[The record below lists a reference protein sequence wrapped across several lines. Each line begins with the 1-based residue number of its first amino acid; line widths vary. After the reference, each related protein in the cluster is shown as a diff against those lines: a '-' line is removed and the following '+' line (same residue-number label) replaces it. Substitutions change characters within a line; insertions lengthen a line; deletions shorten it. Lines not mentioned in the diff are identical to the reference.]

1 MKKLLFWMLLIVGT
15 VALLGS
21 CAKKEESTTTAAAAA
36 AAGVCT
42 TCDPLTSTTTA
53 AGSITVGSAT
63 LSGTYATSCFTDV
76 SDFSEGSAPSDM
88 KSYGFLF
95 IVRGNDNVTE
105 ETNYYT
111 DSICST
117 KGYTKK
123 NVYDNVTVGNAYGSK
138 YGTDYS
144 NYQVE
149 LEYKQIKLLV
159 TTTVSE
165 TWVEGIY
172 GGSVDFVVDTEKIL
186 TVSAS
191 SQQKYNLWNVSA
203 TTFEMG
209 NNGAQSF
216 PTELNGVEYTKQ

>member
-1 MKKLLFWMLLIVGT
+1 MKKLLFWMVLIVGT
-15 VALLGS
+15 VTLLGS
-21 CAKKEESTTTAAAAA
+21 CAKKEESTTTAAAAT
-36 AAGVCT
+36 GVCT

-63 LSGTYATSCFTDV
+63 LSGTYATSCFTNA

-105 ETNYYT
+105 ELNYYT
-111 DSICST
+111 DSTCTT

-123 NVYDNVTVGNAYGSK
+123 NVYDNVTVGSASG
-138 YGTDYS
+138 S
-144 NYQVE
+144 NYQVA
-149 LEYKQIKLLV
+149 LMYKQIKILV

-165 TWVEGIY
+165 TWLQGIY

-209 NNGAQSF
+209 DNGANYS
-216 PTELNGVEYTKQ
+216 TELNGVKYTKQ

>member
-1 MKKLLFWMLLIVGT
+1 MKKLLFWIVLIVGT

-21 CAKKEESTTTAAAAA
+21 CAKKEDSTVAAAT
-36 AAGVCT
+36 GVCT

-63 LSGTYATSCFTDV
+63 LSGTYATSCFTNA
-76 SDFSEGSAPSDM
+76 SDFSEGARPSDM
-88 KSYGFLF
+88 KSYGSLF

-123 NVYDNVTVGNAYGSK
+123 NVYDNVTVGSASG
-138 YGTDYS
+138 S
-144 NYQVE
+144 NYQVA
-149 LEYKQIKLLV
+149 LIYKQIKILV

-209 NNGAQSF
+209 DNGANYS
-216 PTELNGVEYTKQ
+216 TELNGVKYTKQ

>member
-1 MKKLLFWMLLIVGT
+1 MKKLLFWIVLIVGT
-15 VALLGS
+15 VVLLGS
-21 CAKKEESTTTAAAAA
+21 CAKKEESTTAAA

-63 LSGTYATSCFTDV
+63 LSGTYATSCFTNA

-105 ETNYYT
+105 EVNYYT
-111 DSICST
+111 DSTCTT
-117 KGYTKK
+117 KGYTRK
-123 NVYDNVTVGNAYGSK
+123 NVYDNVTVGSASG
-138 YGTDYS
+138 S

-149 LEYKQIKLLV
+149 LIYKQIKILV

>member
-1 MKKLLFWMLLIVGT
+1 MKEVIMKKLLFWIVLIVGT

-21 CAKKEESTTTAAAAA
+21 CAKKEESTTAAAAA
-36 AAGVCT
+36 ASVCT

-63 LSGTYATSCFTDV
+63 LSGTYATSCFNDA

-88 KSYGFLF
+88 KSYGYLF

-123 NVYDNVTVGNAYGSK
+123 NVYDNVTVGSASG
-138 YGTDYS
+138 S
-144 NYQVE
+144 NYQVA
-149 LEYKQIKLLV
+149 LMYKQIKILV

-165 TWVEGIY
+165 AWVDGIY

-186 TVSAS
+186 TLSAS

-209 NNGAQSF
+209 DNGANYS
-216 PTELNGVEYTKQ
+216 TELNGVKYTKQ

>member
-1 MKKLLFWMLLIVGT
+1 MKKLLFWIVLIVGT

-21 CAKKEESTTTAAAAA
+21 CAKKEESTTA

-63 LSGTYATSCFTDV
+63 LSGTYATSCFTNA

-111 DSICST
+111 DSTCTT

-123 NVYDNVTVGNAYGSK
+123 NVYDNVTVGSASG
-138 YGTDYS
+138 S
-144 NYQVE
+144 NYQVA
-149 LEYKQIKLLV
+149 LIYKQIKILV

-209 NNGAQSF
+209 NNGANYS
-216 PTELNGVEYTKQ
+216 TELDGVKYTKQ

>member
-21 CAKKEESTTTAAAAA
+21 CAKKEESTTAAAA

-63 LSGTYATSCFTDV
+63 LSGTYATSCFTNA

-111 DSICST
+111 DSTCTT
-117 KGYTKK
+117 KGYTNK
-123 NVYDNVTVGNAYGSK
+123 NVYDNVTVGNSYGSNES
-138 YGTDYS
+138 GFS
-144 NYQVE
+144 YQVE
-149 LEYKQIKLLV
+149 LEFKQIKLLV

-165 TWVEGIY
+165 TWLQGIY
-172 GGSVDFVVDTEKIL
+172 GDSVDFVVDTEKIL

>member
-1 MKKLLFWMLLIVGT
+1 MKKLLFWIVLIVGT

-21 CAKKEESTTTAAAAA
+21 CAKKEESTTAA

-63 LSGTYATSCFTDV
+63 LSGTYATSCFNDA

-88 KSYGFLF
+88 KSYGYLF

-123 NVYDNVTVGNAYGSK
+123 NVYDNVTVGSASG
-138 YGTDYS
+138 S
-144 NYQVE
+144 NYQVA
-149 LEYKQIKLLV
+149 LMYKQIKILV
-159 TTTVSE
+159 TTTDSE
-165 TWVEGIY
+165 TWVDGIY

-186 TVSAS
+186 TLSAS

-209 NNGAQSF
+209 DNGANYS
-216 PTELNGVEYTKQ
+216 TELNGVKYTKQ

>member
-1 MKKLLFWMLLIVGT
+1 MKKLLFWIVLIVGT
-15 VALLGS
+15 VVLLGS
-21 CAKKEESTTTAAAAA
+21 CAKKEESTTAAAAA
-36 AAGVCT
+36 ASVCT

-63 LSGTYATSCFTDV
+63 LSGTYATSCFNDA

-111 DSICST
+111 DSTCST

-123 NVYDNVTVGNAYGSK
+123 NVYDNVTVGSASG
-138 YGTDYS
+138 S
-144 NYQVE
+144 NYQVA
-149 LEYKQIKLLV
+149 LMYKQIKILV
-159 TTTVSE
+159 TTTDSE
-165 TWVEGIY
+165 TWVDGIY

-209 NNGAQSF
+209 NNGANYS
-216 PTELNGVEYTKQ
+216 TELDGVKYTKQ

>member
-1 MKKLLFWMLLIVGT
+1 MKKLLFWIVLIVGT

-21 CAKKEESTTTAAAAA
+21 CAKKEESTTAAAAA
-36 AAGVCT
+36 SVCT

-63 LSGTYATSCFTDV
+63 LSGTYATSCFNDA

-88 KSYGFLF
+88 KSYGYLF

-123 NVYDNVTVGNAYGSK
+123 NVYDNVTVGSASG
-138 YGTDYS
+138 S
-144 NYQVE
+144 NYQVA
-149 LEYKQIKLLV
+149 LMYKQIKILV

-165 TWVEGIY
+165 AWVDGIY

-186 TVSAS
+186 TLSAS

-209 NNGAQSF
+209 DNGANYS
-216 PTELNGVEYTKQ
+216 TELNGVKYTKQ

>member
-1 MKKLLFWMLLIVGT
+1 MKKLLFWIVLIVGT

-21 CAKKEESTTTAAAAA
+21 CAKKEESTTAAAAA
-36 AAGVCT
+36 SVCT

-63 LSGTYATSCFTDV
+63 LSGTYATSCFNDA

-88 KSYGFLF
+88 KSYGYLF

-111 DSICST
+111 DSTCTT

-123 NVYDNVTVGNAYGSK
+123 NVYDNVTVGSASG
-138 YGTDYS
+138 S
-144 NYQVE
+144 NYQVA
-149 LEYKQIKLLV
+149 LMYKQIKILV

-209 NNGAQSF
+209 NKGANY
-216 PTELNGVEYTKQ
+216 PTGLNGVEYTKQ

>member
-1 MKKLLFWMLLIVGT
+1 MKKLLFWIVLIVGT

-21 CAKKEESTTTAAAAA
+21 CAKKEESTTAAAAA
-36 AAGVCT
+36 ASVCT

-63 LSGTYATSCFTDV
+63 LSGTYATSCFTNA

-111 DSICST
+111 DSTCST

-123 NVYDNVTVGNAYGSK
+123 NVYDNVTVGSASG
-138 YGTDYS
+138 S
-144 NYQVE
+144 NYQVA
-149 LEYKQIKLLV
+149 LIYKQIKILV

-209 NNGAQSF
+209 NNGANYS
-216 PTELNGVEYTKQ
+216 TELTGVKYTKQ

>member
-1 MKKLLFWMLLIVGT
+1 MKKLLFWIVLIVGT

-21 CAKKEESTTTAAAAA
+21 CAKKEESTTA

-63 LSGTYATSCFTDV
+63 LSGTYATSCFNDA

-123 NVYDNVTVGNAYGSK
+123 NVYDNVTVGSASG
-138 YGTDYS
+138 S
-144 NYQVE
+144 NYQVA
-149 LEYKQIKLLV
+149 LMYKQIKILV
-159 TTTVSE
+159 TTTDSE

-186 TVSAS
+186 TLSAS

-209 NNGAQSF
+209 DNGANYS
-216 PTELNGVEYTKQ
+216 TELNGVKYTKQ

>member
-1 MKKLLFWMLLIVGT
+1 MKKLLFWIVLIVGT
-15 VALLGS
+15 VVLLGS
-21 CAKKEESTTTAAAAA
+21 CAKKEESTTAA

-63 LSGTYATSCFTDV
+63 LSGTYATSCFTDA
-76 SDFSEGSAPSDM
+76 SDFSAGSAPSDM

-95 IVRGNDNVTE
+95 IVSGNDNVTE
-105 ETNYYT
+105 ELNYYT
-111 DSICST
+111 DSTCTT
-117 KGYTKK
+117 KGYTNKI
-123 NVYDNVTVGNAYGSK
+123 VYDNVTVGSASG
-138 YGTDYS
+138 S
-144 NYQVE
+144 NYQVG
-149 LEYKQIKLLV
+149 LYNKINKFLV

-172 GGSVDFVVDTEKIL
+172 GGSHDFVVDTEKIF

-209 NNGAQSF
+209 NNAPCCTF
-216 PTELNGVEYTKQ
+216 PSKLNGVEYTKQ

>member
-1 MKKLLFWMLLIVGT
+1 MKKLLFWIVLIVGT

-21 CAKKEESTTTAAAAA
+21 CAKKEESTTAA

-63 LSGTYATSCFTDV
+63 LSGTYATSCFTNA

-105 ETNYYT
+105 ELNYYT
-111 DSICST
+111 DSTCTT

-123 NVYDNVTVGNAYGSK
+123 NVYDNVTVGSASG
-138 YGTDYS
+138 S

-149 LEYKQIKLLV
+149 LIYKQIKILV

-172 GGSVDFVVDTEKIL
+172 GGSHDFVVDTEKIF

-209 NNGAQSF
+209 NKGANY
-216 PTELNGVEYTKQ
+216 PTGLNGVEYTKQ

>member
-1 MKKLLFWMLLIVGT
+1 MKKLLFWIVLIVGT

-63 LSGTYATSCFTDV
+63 LSGTYATSCFNDA

-88 KSYGFLF
+88 KSYGYLF

-111 DSICST
+111 DSTCTT

-123 NVYDNVTVGNAYGSK
+123 NVYDNVTVGSASG
-138 YGTDYS
+138 S
-144 NYQVE
+144 NYQVA
-149 LEYKQIKLLV
+149 LIYKQIKILV

-186 TVSAS
+186 TLSAS

-209 NNGAQSF
+209 DNGANYS
-216 PTELNGVEYTKQ
+216 TELNGVKYTKQ

>member
-1 MKKLLFWMLLIVGT
+1 MKKLLFWMVLIVGT

-21 CAKKEESTTTAAAAA
+21 CAKKEESTTAAA

-63 LSGTYATSCFTDV
+63 LSGTYATSCFTNA

-111 DSICST
+111 DSTCTT
-117 KGYTKK
+117 KGYTRK
-123 NVYDNVTVGNAYGSK
+123 NVYENVTIGSAS
-138 YGTDYS
+138 GS
-144 NYQVE
+144 NYQVA
-149 LEYKQIKLLV
+149 LIWKQIKILV
-159 TTTVSE
+159 TTTVSK

-172 GGSVDFVVDTEKIL
+172 GGSIDFVVDTEKIF

>member
-1 MKKLLFWMLLIVGT
+1 MKKLLFWMVLIVGT

-21 CAKKEESTTTAAAAA
+21 CAKKEESTTTAAAA

-63 LSGTYATSCFTDV
+63 LSGTYATSCFTNA

-111 DSICST
+111 DSTCTT

-172 GGSVDFVVDTEKIL
+172 GGSVDFVVDTEKIF

-203 TTFEMG
+203 TTFEKGQFG
-209 NNGAQSF
+209 NNYS
-216 PTELNGVEYTKQ
+216 TVLNGVKYTKQ

>member
-1 MKKLLFWMLLIVGT
+1 MKKLLFWIVLIVGT

-21 CAKKEESTTTAAAAA
+21 CAKKEDSTTAAA

-63 LSGTYATSCFTDV
+63 LSGTYATSCFNDA

-111 DSICST
+111 DSTCTT

-123 NVYDNVTVGNAYGSK
+123 NVYDNVTVGSASG
-138 YGTDYS
+138 S
-144 NYQVE
+144 NYQVA
-149 LEYKQIKLLV
+149 LMYKQIKILV
-159 TTTVSE
+159 TTTDSE
-165 TWVEGIY
+165 TWVDGIY
-172 GGSVDFVVDTEKIL
+172 GGSVDFVVDTEKIF

-209 NNGAQSF
+209 NKGANY
-216 PTELNGVEYTKQ
+216 PTGLNGVEYTKQ

>member
-1 MKKLLFWMLLIVGT
+1 MKKLLFWIVLIVGT

-21 CAKKEESTTTAAAAA
+21 CAKKEESTTA

-63 LSGTYATSCFTDV
+63 LSGTYATSCFTNA

-105 ETNYYT
+105 ELNYYT
-111 DSICST
+111 DSTCTT

-123 NVYDNVTVGNAYGSK
+123 NVYDNVTVGSASG
-138 YGTDYS
+138 S
-144 NYQVE
+144 NYQVA
-149 LEYKQIKLLV
+149 LIYKQIKILV

-209 NNGAQSF
+209 NNGANYS
-216 PTELNGVEYTKQ
+216 TELTGVKYTKQ

>member
-1 MKKLLFWMLLIVGT
+1 MKDVIMKKLLFWIVLIVGT

-21 CAKKEESTTTAAAAA
+21 CAKKEESTTAAA

-111 DSICST
+111 DSTCTT

-123 NVYDNVTVGNAYGSK
+123 NVYDNVTVGSASG
-138 YGTDYS
+138 S

-149 LEYKQIKLLV
+149 LIYKQIKLLV

-172 GGSVDFVVDTEKIL
+172 GGSVDFVVDTEKIF

-209 NNGAQSF
+209 NNGANYS
-216 PTELNGVEYTKQ
+216 TELNGVKYTKQ

>member
-1 MKKLLFWMLLIVGT
+1 MKKLLFWIVLIVGT

-21 CAKKEESTTTAAAAA
+21 CAKKEESTTAAAAA
-36 AAGVCT
+36 ASVCT

-63 LSGTYATSCFTDV
+63 LSGTYATSCFNDA

-88 KSYGFLF
+88 KSYGYLF

-111 DSICST
+111 DSTCST

-123 NVYDNVTVGNAYGSK
+123 NVYDNVTVGSASG
-138 YGTDYS
+138 S
-144 NYQVE
+144 NYQVA
-149 LEYKQIKLLV
+149 LMYKQIKILV

-165 TWVEGIY
+165 AWVDGIY

-209 NNGAQSF
+209 DNGANYS
-216 PTELNGVEYTKQ
+216 TELNGVKYTKQ

>member
-1 MKKLLFWMLLIVGT
+1 MKKLLFWIVLIVGT

-21 CAKKEESTTTAAAAA
+21 CSKKEESTTAAA

-63 LSGTYATSCFTDV
+63 LSGTYATSCFNDA

-88 KSYGFLF
+88 KSYGYLF

-123 NVYDNVTVGNAYGSK
+123 NVYDNVTVGSASG
-138 YGTDYS
+138 S
-144 NYQVE
+144 NYQVA
-149 LEYKQIKLLV
+149 LIYKQIKILV

-209 NNGAQSF
+209 NNGANYS
-216 PTELNGVEYTKQ
+216 TELNGVKYTKQ

>member
-1 MKKLLFWMLLIVGT
+1 MKKLLFWIVLIVGT

-21 CAKKEESTTTAAAAA
+21 CAKKEESTTAAAAA
-36 AAGVCT
+36 ASVCT

-63 LSGTYATSCFTDV
+63 LSGTYATSCFNDA

-88 KSYGFLF
+88 KSYGYLF

-123 NVYDNVTVGNAYGSK
+123 NVYDNVTVGSASG
-138 YGTDYS
+138 S
-144 NYQVE
+144 NYQVA
-149 LEYKQIKLLV
+149 LMYKQIKILV

-165 TWVEGIY
+165 TWLQGIY

-209 NNGAQSF
+209 NNGANYS
-216 PTELNGVEYTKQ
+216 TELNGVKYTKQ

>member
-1 MKKLLFWMLLIVGT
+1 MKDVIMKKLLFWIVLIVGT

-21 CAKKEESTTTAAAAA
+21 CAKKEESTTAAAAA
-36 AAGVCT
+36 AASVCT

-63 LSGTYATSCFTDV
+63 LSGTYATSCFNDA

-88 KSYGFLF
+88 KSYGYLF

-111 DSICST
+111 DSTCST

-123 NVYDNVTVGNAYGSK
+123 NVYDNVTVGSASG
-138 YGTDYS
+138 S
-144 NYQVE
+144 NYQVA
-149 LEYKQIKLLV
+149 LMYKQIKILV
-159 TTTVSE
+159 TTTDSE
-165 TWVEGIY
+165 TWVDGIY

-209 NNGAQSF
+209 DNGANYS
-216 PTELNGVEYTKQ
+216 TELNGVKYTKQ

>member
-1 MKKLLFWMLLIVGT
+1 MKKLLFWIVLIVGT

-21 CAKKEESTTTAAAAA
+21 CAKKEESTTAAAAT
-36 AAGVCT
+36 GVCT

-63 LSGTYATSCFTDV
+63 LSGTYATSCFTNA

-123 NVYDNVTVGNAYGSK
+123 NVYDNVTVGSASG
-138 YGTDYS
+138 S
-144 NYQVE
+144 NYQVA
-149 LEYKQIKLLV
+149 LMYKQIKILV

-165 TWVEGIY
+165 AWVEGIY

-186 TVSAS
+186 TLSAS

-203 TTFEMG
+203 TTLEMG
-209 NNGAQSF
+209 IIGANY
-216 PTELNGVEYTKQ
+216 PTELDGVKYTKQ

>member
-1 MKKLLFWMLLIVGT
+1 MKKLLFWIVLIVGT

-21 CAKKEESTTTAAAAA
+21 CAKKEESTTA

-63 LSGTYATSCFTDV
+63 LSGTYATSCFTNA

-105 ETNYYT
+105 ELNGYSDTTCTTKNFHTNL
-111 DSICST
+111 
-117 KGYTKK
+117 
-123 NVYDNVTVGNAYGSK
+123 VYDNVSVGSASG
-138 YGTDYS
+138 S

-149 LEYKQIKLLV
+149 LIYKQIKILV

-172 GGSVDFVVDTEKIL
+172 GGSHDFVVDTEKIF

-191 SQQKYNLWNVSA
+191 SQQKYTLWNVSA
-203 TTFEMG
+203 TTLEMG
-209 NNGAQSF
+209 IIGANYS
-216 PTELNGVEYTKQ
+216 TELNGVKYTKQ

>member
-1 MKKLLFWMLLIVGT
+1 MKKLLFWIVLIVGT

-21 CAKKEESTTTAAAAA
+21 CAKKEDSTVAAAT
-36 AAGVCT
+36 GVCT

-63 LSGTYATSCFTDV
+63 LSGTYATSCFTNA

-123 NVYDNVTVGNAYGSK
+123 NVYDNVTVGSASG
-138 YGTDYS
+138 S
-144 NYQVE
+144 NYQVA
-149 LEYKQIKLLV
+149 LMYKQIKILV

-165 TWVEGIY
+165 AWVDGIY

-186 TVSAS
+186 TLSAS

-209 NNGAQSF
+209 NSGDDY
-216 PTELNGVEYTKQ
+216 PTELDGVKYTKQ

>member
-1 MKKLLFWMLLIVGT
+1 MKKLLFWIVLIVGT

-36 AAGVCT
+36 SVCT

-63 LSGTYATSCFTDV
+63 LSGTYATSCFTNV

-111 DSICST
+111 DSTCTT
-117 KGYTKK
+117 KGYTRK
-123 NVYDNVTVGNAYGSK
+123 NVYDNVTVGSASG
-138 YGTDYS
+138 S

-149 LEYKQIKLLV
+149 LIYKQLKILV

-172 GGSVDFVVDTEKIL
+172 GGSHDFVVDTEKIF

-209 NNGAQSF
+209 NNAPCCTF
-216 PTELNGVEYTKQ
+216 PSKLNGVEYTKQ

>member
-1 MKKLLFWMLLIVGT
+1 MKKLLFWIVLIVGT

-21 CAKKEESTTTAAAAA
+21 CAKKEESTTAAAAA
-36 AAGVCT
+36 SVCT

-63 LSGTYATSCFTDV
+63 LSGTYATSCFNDA

-88 KSYGFLF
+88 KSYGYLF

-123 NVYDNVTVGNAYGSK
+123 NVYDNVTVGSASG
-138 YGTDYS
+138 S
-144 NYQVE
+144 NYQVA
-149 LEYKQIKLLV
+149 LMYKQIKILV

-172 GGSVDFVVDTEKIL
+172 GGSHDFVVDTEKIF

-209 NNGAQSF
+209 DNGANYS
-216 PTELNGVEYTKQ
+216 TELNGVKYTKQ

>member
-1 MKKLLFWMLLIVGT
+1 MKKLLFWIVLIVGT

-21 CAKKEESTTTAAAAA
+21 CAKKEESTTAAAAA
-36 AAGVCT
+36 ASVCT

-63 LSGTYATSCFTDV
+63 LSGTYATSCFNDA

-123 NVYDNVTVGNAYGSK
+123 NVYDNVTVGSASG
-138 YGTDYS
+138 S
-144 NYQVE
+144 NYQVA
-149 LEYKQIKLLV
+149 LMYKQIKILV

-165 TWVEGIY
+165 AWVDGIY

-209 NNGAQSF
+209 NNGANYSS
-216 PTELNGVEYTKQ
+216 ELTGVKYTKQ

>member
-1 MKKLLFWMLLIVGT
+1 MKKLLFWIVLIVGT

-21 CAKKEESTTTAAAAA
+21 CAKKEESTTAAAAT

-63 LSGTYATSCFTDV
+63 LSGTYATSCFTKA

-88 KSYGFLF
+88 KSYGYLF

-111 DSICST
+111 DSTCTT

-123 NVYDNVTVGNAYGSK
+123 NVYDNVTVGSASG
-138 YGTDYS
+138 S
-144 NYQVE
+144 NYQVA
-149 LEYKQIKLLV
+149 LMYKQIKILV

-165 TWVEGIY
+165 AWVDGIY

-209 NNGAQSF
+209 DNGANYS
-216 PTELNGVEYTKQ
+216 TELTGVKYTKQ

>member
-1 MKKLLFWMLLIVGT
+1 MKDVIMKKLLFWIVLIVGT

-21 CAKKEESTTTAAAAA
+21 CAKKEESTTAAAAA
-36 AAGVCT
+36 SVCT

-63 LSGTYATSCFTDV
+63 LSGTYATSCFTNA
-76 SDFSEGSAPSDM
+76 SDFSAGSAPSDM

-111 DSICST
+111 DSTCST

-123 NVYDNVTVGNAYGSK
+123 NVYDNVTVGSASG
-138 YGTDYS
+138 S
-144 NYQVE
+144 NYQVA
-149 LEYKQIKLLV
+149 LMYKQIKILV
-159 TTTVSE
+159 TTTVSK

-172 GGSVDFVVDTEKIL
+172 GGSIDFVVDTEKIF

-209 NNGAQSF
+209 NNGANYS
-216 PTELNGVEYTKQ
+216 TELTGVKYTKQ

>member
-1 MKKLLFWMLLIVGT
+1 MKKLLFWMVLIVGT

-21 CAKKEESTTTAAAAA
+21 CAKKEESTTAAAAT
-36 AAGVCT
+36 AGVCT

-63 LSGTYATSCFTDV
+63 LSGTYATSCFTNA
-76 SDFSEGSAPSDM
+76 SDFSEGARPSDM
-88 KSYGFLF
+88 KSYAFLF

-105 ETNYYT
+105 ELNYYT
-111 DSICST
+111 DSTCTT

-123 NVYDNVTVGNAYGSK
+123 NVYDNVTVGSASG
-138 YGTDYS
+138 S
-144 NYQVE
+144 NYQVA
-149 LEYKQIKLLV
+149 LIWKQIKILV

-172 GGSVDFVVDTEKIL
+172 GGSVDFVVDTEKIF